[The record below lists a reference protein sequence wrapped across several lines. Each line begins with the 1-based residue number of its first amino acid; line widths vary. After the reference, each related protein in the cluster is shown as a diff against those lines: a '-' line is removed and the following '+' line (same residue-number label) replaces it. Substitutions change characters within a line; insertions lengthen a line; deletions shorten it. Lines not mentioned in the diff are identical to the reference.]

1 MVDLPCCFIGFKL
14 VRLLPLFDER
24 PSKACRK
31 SLFRRLFAKPT
42 SVQRVS
48 EPLLT
53 QQRALLVVRDDC
65 LVGLFR
71 RYDFWRYQHR

>member
-1 MVDLPCCFIGFKL
+1 MPCRSIGIKL

-24 PSKACRK
+24 PSKACRE
-31 SLFRRLFAKPT
+31 SLLGRLSAKPT

-48 EPLLT
+48 KSLFT
-53 QQRALLVVRDDC
+53 QQWALLVVRDNC